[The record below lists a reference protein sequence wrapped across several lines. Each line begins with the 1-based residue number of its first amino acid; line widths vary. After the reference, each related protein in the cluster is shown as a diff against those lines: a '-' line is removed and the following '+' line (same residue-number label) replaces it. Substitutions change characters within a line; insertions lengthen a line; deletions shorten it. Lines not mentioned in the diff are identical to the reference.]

1 MIFVT
6 GTKRSGT
13 SMWMQILIEAGFP
26 YIGEPYPRNWVK
38 SIQEANKEGFYES
51 SLRKGVYHQT
61 NPNPKTGAYL
71 FPQKTRRHVLKV
83 FIPGLVRSDIAF
95 IDNVVGTI
103 RPWREY
109 VQSIRRLYEMED
121 SHLATLATPEGR
133 TLSPLENARLMRGN
147 LHPALE
153 WWMENYDLIRNFIT
167 RRFAFNLV
175 SYQKLLDEPSVVIP
189 PVIEWCGGGD
199 VDKAVSAVRPK
210 LNTQKDIQSIVDS
223 PLTSAQERIFDELHQ
238 HFYDQVPLRASF
250 IEELN
255 SVDDVLRPRILE
267 QRAKGLKRLQE
278 ALRAAGHT
286 EAAVQNISAQQED
299 LQNDMGF

>member
-1 MIFVT
+1 M
-6 GTKRSGT
+6 
-13 SMWMQILIEAGFP
+13 
-26 YIGEPYPRNWVK
+26 
-38 SIQEANKEGFYES
+38 
-51 SLRKGVYHQT
+51 
-61 NPNPKTGAYL
+61 
-71 FPQKTRRHVLKV
+71 
-83 FIPGLVRSDIAF
+83 
-95 IDNVVGTI
+95 
-103 RPWREY
+103 
-109 VQSIRRLYEMED
+109 
-121 SHLATLATPEGR
+121 
-133 TLSPLENARLMRGN
+133 
-147 LHPALE
+147 
-153 WWMENYDLIRNFIT
+153 
-167 RRFAFNLV
+167 
-175 SYQKLLDEPSVVIP
+175 
-189 PVIEWCGGGD
+189 
-199 VDKAVSAVRPK
+199 RPK

>member
-13 SMWMQILIEAGFP
+13 SMWMQILIQAGFP
-26 YIGEPYPRNWVK
+26 YIGEPYPRNWVH
-38 SIQEANKEGFYES
+38 SIQDANKEGFYES
-51 SLRKGVYHQT
+51 SLRKGIYYQT
-61 NPNPKTGAYL
+61 NPNPNTGSYL
-71 FPQKTRRHVLKV
+71 FPAKTRRHVLKV
-83 FIPGLVRSDIAF
+83 FIPGLVRSDVAF

-109 VQSIRRLYEMED
+109 VESIRRLYDMED
-121 SHLATLATPEGR
+121 THLATLETPAGKNI
-133 TLSPLENARLMRGN
+133 SPLEHARLMRGD

-153 WWMENYDLIRNFIT
+153 WWKENYDLIRNFIT

-175 SYQKLLDEPSVVIP
+175 SYQKLLDEPAGVIP

-199 VDKAVSAVRPK
+199 IEKAVAAVRPK
-210 LNTQKDIQSIVDS
+210 LNTQKDILSIPDS
-223 PLTSAQERIFDELHQ
+223 PLTSAQEAIFDDLHQ

-255 SVDDVLRPRILE
+255 KVDDVLRPMIQENRVN
-267 QRAKGLKRLQE
+267 GVKRLQD

-286 EAAVQNISAQQED
+286 EAAVQTISANQED